1 MKRPLAVTF
10 LFALSAA
17 ACSTQAPT
25 LMKKRPMVASMQPM
39 APNPVVVEEEF
50 DDSASGYLE
59 RAFHAFRLGQYADAS
74 EAFGAAIST
83 NNLNDSGRA
92 LAYWHVYLCQ
102 AQLGM
107 EDASAEAL
115 MSFSVVAS
123 DMLDPADT
131 YSHEY
136 MASRDFATR
145 FNLEGRLARARA
157 TLSAMWVDRS
167 IDYGRTDGQPI
178 RVNSDEELDA
188 FLELAPPCT
197 DAAQRQVDR
206 KVLATDGETT
216 LEEITL
222 YCDTRIEGARYVIE
236 HAQR

>member
-1 MKRPLAVTF
+1 MNKTLFLLATF
-10 LFALSAA
+10 VAS
-17 ACSTQAPT
+17 ACSTQAPVLT
-25 LMKKRPMVASMQPM
+25 KKRPMVASMQPM

-59 RAFHAFRLGQYADAS
+59 RAFQSFRLGEYQDAAAS
-74 EAFGAAIST
+74 FGAAIST

-102 AQLGM
+102 AQLGH

-123 DMLDPADT
+123 DMLDPSDT

-136 MASRDFATR
+136 LSSRDFATR
-145 FNLEGRLARARA
+145 FNLAGRLARARA

-167 IDYGRTDGQPI
+167 VDYGRSDGQPI
-178 RVNSDEELDA
+178 RVESTEELDA

-197 DAAQRQVDR
+197 DASQRQVDR

-222 YCDTRIEGARYVIE
+222 YCDTGLEGARYVIE
-236 HAQR
+236 HAAR